1 MTLPPISAISNPSF
15 DLIGRVGGTPVVR
28 LQRIPN
34 GVVPDG
40 VEIWCKLE
48 WFNPGGSIKDR
59 AAASMVLD
67 AEQSGRLGPNKTLLE
82 ATSGNTGI
90 ALAWIA
96 ASRGYPL
103 TLCMPANASEERKR
117 ILSSYGVDVVLTDP
131 LEGTD
136 GAMKHARR
144 LKAEDPDRYVY
155 LDQYS
160 NPANWQAH
168 VRTTGPELCADTE
181 GRITDLVCA
190 LGTSGTFM
198 GTARY
203 FGEQHPHVRCH
214 AVQPDSPFHGLEG
227 MKHMESAMVPAIY
240 EPGGLVAQH
249 IGAPSEASFE
259 LVQRLAREEGLF
271 AGVSSGAAVWAA
283 LEVGRTLESGV
294 VVAILPDGGGRYLSE
309 PHVWEAR

>member
-1 MTLPPISAISNPSF
+1 
-15 DLIGRVGGTPVVR
+15 VGTVS
-28 LQRIPN
+28 
-34 GVVPDG
+34 DG

-48 WFNPGGSIKDR
+48 WFNPGGSVKDR
-59 AAASMVLD
+59 AAAAMVLD
-67 AEQSGRLGPNKTLLE
+67 GENTGQLVPGKTILE

-103 TLCMPANASEERKR
+103 TLCMPENASEERKR
-117 ILSSYGVDVVLTDP
+117 ILGAYGVDVVLTDP

-136 GAMKHARR
+136 GAIRR
-144 LKAEDPDRYVY
+144 AQALKAEDPDRYVY

-168 VRTTGPELCADTE
+168 VRTTGPELWADTE
-181 GRITDLVCA
+181 GRITDVVCA

-203 FGEQHPHVRCH
+203 FHEHHPQVRCH

-240 EPGGLVAQH
+240 EPDGLAASH
-249 IGAPSEASFE
+249 IGAPTEASFE

-283 LEVGRTLESGV
+283 LEVGRTLDSGV

-309 PHVWEAR
+309 PHVWGER

>member
-15 DLIGRVGGTPVVR
+15 DLIGRVGCTPVVR

-34 GVVPDG
+34 GVVPDA

-59 AAASMVLD
+59 AAVSMVLD
-67 AEQSGRLGPNKTLLE
+67 AEQSGRLVPGKTLLE

-136 GAMKHARR
+136 GAMRR
-144 LKAEDPDRYVY
+144 ALALKTEQPDRYVY

-160 NPANWQAH
+160 NPANWRAH
-168 VRTTGPELCADTE
+168 VRTTGPELWADTE

-203 FGEQHPHVRCH
+203 FGDQHPHVRCH

-240 EPGGLVAQH
+240 EPDGLVTQH

-294 VVAILPDGGGRYLSE
+294 VVAMLPDGGGRYLSE

>member
-59 AAASMVLD
+59 AAVSMVLD
-67 AEQSGRLGPNKTLLE
+67 AEQSGRLGPNKALLE

-136 GAMKHARR
+136 GAMKHARS

-168 VRTTGPELCADTE
+168 VRTTGPELWADTE

-198 GTARY
+198 GTSRY

-227 MKHMESAMVPAIY
+227 MKHMESALVPAIY
-240 EPGGLVAQH
+240 EPDGLVAQH

>member
-1 MTLPPISAISNPSF
+1 
-15 DLIGRVGGTPVVR
+15 VGT
-28 LQRIPN
+28 
-34 GVVPDG
+34 VPDG

-48 WFNPGGSIKDR
+48 WFNPGGSVKDR
-59 AAASMVLD
+59 AAAAMVLD
-67 AEQSGRLGPNKTLLE
+67 GEDTGHLVPGKTILE

-103 TLCMPANASEERKR
+103 TLCMPENASEERKR
-117 ILSSYGVDVVLTDP
+117 ILGAYGVHVVLTDP

-136 GAMKHARR
+136 GAIRR
-144 LKAEDPDRYVY
+144 AQALKAEDPDRYVY

-168 VRTTGPELCADTE
+168 VRSTGPELWADTE
-181 GRITDLVCA
+181 GRITDVVCA

-203 FGEQHPHVRCH
+203 FHEQHPQVRCH
-214 AVQPDSPFHGLEG
+214 TVQPDSPFHGLEG

-240 EPGGLVAQH
+240 EPDGLAASH
-249 IGAPSEASFE
+249 IGAPTEASFE

-283 LEVGRTLESGV
+283 LEVGRTLDSGV

-309 PHVWEAR
+309 AHVWGEG